1 MSIGNFVLGTG
12 CTWYENGLQI
22 TKGYHSV
29 SEAPFSPASDGSF
42 TVSVCLTVTNFNSN
56 TSQHHPILCQA
67 ENRYCNAAGDL
78 FAITALNKK
87 INACVA
93 INADGSNTVSVS
105 DGSAFSAGEVT
116 VIDLV
121 VKRDSVSLY
130 VNGYL
135 VDTVECSITPF
146 EPTKLI
152 GLSTFTN
159 NVGYTGSTS
168 YRHYIRFHAINL
180 YNRTLSAGEVETN
193 YNTYMSR
200 YGQ

>member
-12 CTWYENGLQI
+12 CTWHENGLQI

-29 SEAPFSPASDGSF
+29 SEAPFTPASDGSF
-42 TVSVCLTVTNFNSN
+42 TISVCFTVTAFNSN
-56 TSQHHPILCQA
+56 TSTRHPILCQA
-67 ENRYCNAAGDL
+67 ANGTCGNAGDL

-87 INACVA
+87 INAYVA
-93 INADGSNTVSVS
+93 VDSDASSAVAVTDRNAFN
-105 DGSAFSAGEVT
+105 AGEVT
-116 VIDLV
+116 VVDLV

-135 VDTVECSITPF
+135 INTVECSITPF
-146 EPTKLI
+146 ESSKLI

-159 NVGYTGSTS
+159 DVGSTGSTL
-168 YRHYIRFHAINL
+168 YRHYIRFHAMNL
-180 YNRTLSAGEVETN
+180 YNRALSAGEVETN